1 MHAQDSI
8 PIRLHPYNFLELPGL
23 QPYIANTIVMAAE
36 KEPIL
41 SPVQGYPRS
50 DILNQIEARLGA
62 AQTNCKTMGRPV
74 VTLAYAQSLDGSIAS
89 AEGKPLALSS
99 AEALTLTHALRAA
112 HDAILVG
119 IGCVLA
125 DNPRLTV
132 RLIPGRSPQPV
143 IVDSRLRC
151 PLSAN
156 LLSSNGTSPWIVT
169 TDKANKKRQKLLERA
184 GARVIRV
191 KSPSGSRIDLFTL
204 LATLASMGV
213 TSVMVE
219 GGAQI
224 ITSFLEDHLV
234 DQVVVTIAPLL
245 VGGLRA
251 VKAMPAMP
259 QATQAINGY
268 AESHAHSPFPR
279 LMNTFYEKVGNDF
292 VIRGD
297 PDWAN
302 P

>member
-1 MHAQDSI
+1 MM
-8 PIRLHPYNFLELPGL
+8 GK
-23 QPYIANTIVMAAE
+23 
-36 KEPIL
+36 KETTL
-41 SPVQGYPRS
+41 RSVQGYPNS
-50 DILNQIEARLGA
+50 DILNEIEARLGA
-62 AQTNCKTMGRPV
+62 AQMHRKETGRPL

-89 AEGKPLALSS
+89 VGGKPLALSS
-99 AEALTLTHALRAA
+99 AEALTLTHAVRAA

-119 IGCVLA
+119 IGCVIA

-143 IVDSRLRC
+143 VVDSRLRC

-169 TDKANKKRQKLLERA
+169 TDKANKKSQKLLEKA

-191 KSPSGSRIDLFTL
+191 KSPSGSRIDLSAL

-213 TSVMVE
+213 SSVMVE
-219 GGAQI
+219 GGARI
-224 ITSFLEDHLV
+224 ITSFLSDHLV

-251 VKAMPAMP
+251 VQAMPRAEW
-259 QATQAINGY
+259 AIDGS
-268 AESHAHSPFPR
+268 AKSHTSRPFPR
-279 LMNTFYEKVGNDF
+279 LINTYYERVGSDF

>member
-1 MHAQDSI
+1 
-8 PIRLHPYNFLELPGL
+8 
-23 QPYIANTIVMAAE
+23 MAGK
-36 KEPIL
+36 KEPALLPVPGYHRYDIL
-41 SPVQGYPRS
+41 SE
-50 DILNQIEARLGA
+50 IEACLGA
-62 AQTNCKTMGRPV
+62 AQTRSKTTGRPL

-89 AEGKPLALSS
+89 VEGNPLALSS
-99 AEALTLTHALRAA
+99 AEALTLTHAVRAA

-143 IVDSRLRC
+143 VVDSRLRC

-156 LLSSNGTSPWIVT
+156 LLSSNGARPWIVT
-169 TDKANKKRQKLLERA
+169 TNKANKKRQKLLETA
-184 GARVIRV
+184 GARVVRV
-191 KSPSGSRIDLFTL
+191 KSSSGSRIDLSNL
-204 LATLASMGV
+204 LATLANMGV
-213 TSVMVE
+213 SSVMVE

-224 ITSFLEDHLV
+224 ITSFLADHLV

-251 VKAMPAMP
+251 VQTLPAVP
-259 QATQAINGY
+259 QAGQAINPF
-268 AESHAHSPFPR
+268 AKPHTSSPFPR
-279 LMNTFYEKVGNDF
+279 LANTSYEKVGIDL
-292 VIRGD
+292 VVRGD